1 MKRFALLC
9 LAALAAAPA
18 LAADAPAAGG
28 LSKLPKQVV
37 SVEAAYPP
45 DAAAAGLEADVI
57 LNLTIDTTGHVSH
70 AEVATSAGAGREA
83 FDAAA
88 VAAASGYLFEPAE
101 SEGKPVP
108 VQLAYK
114 VKFRLHARAPVAP
127 AAFHRRRWRRRRPL
141 WPRRRRRARAWRAC
155 CASAAPARRSSASS

>member
-1 MKRFALLC
+1 MRRFVVCC
-9 LAALAAAPA
+9 LAALVSAAPA
-18 LAADAPAAGG
+18 LAAGG

-45 DAAAAGLEADVI
+45 DAAAVGVEADVI

-70 AEVATSAGAGREA
+70 AEVATSAGPGREA

-88 VAAASGYLFEPAE
+88 VAAATGYLFEPAE

-108 VQLAYK
+108 VELTYK
-114 VKFRLHARAPVAP
+114 VKFRLHARPPVSTAGAPP
-127 AAFHRRRWRRRRPL
+127 ARSPEIA
-141 WPRRRRRARAWRAC
+141 PRRGCAAAARKPGG
-155 CASAAPARRSSASS
+155 SAA